1 MRKALAQNP
10 NLLRTII
17 GLGLTLIVLLAYA
30 VYGATVSP
38 DYYIFNSDVDELEV
52 SLELQEPYYDEDNNV
67 TIWTWTGNLD
77 IANLSWVNLSV
88 SQLSPNS
95 TVQIMNAG
103 GLWSHP
109 SLGDPDAE
117 KFSCMI
123 DCIYSTS
130 HIVDEEDGTVT
141 IISLTDPEP
150 SLRGKGSVY
159 ANSISEAEEKA
170 RKMLIRNHSDD
181 VVSIVISENGNRETQ
196 PELLLTSVNEE
207 FTSIEQFEIDTAT
220 ELAWALAA
228 VIGCFSMVLVPS
240 FTVYFASRAKQKKVE
255 LKIDAAK
262 ADLESESNSKEMDT
276 LDEDKE
282 ILEEKNSVEQKPVN
296 ITYNIQNIAIQDSVL
311 VDSNISTE
319 SE

>member
-17 GLGLTLIVLLAYA
+17 GLGLTLIVLLGYA

-38 DYYIFNSDVDELEV
+38 DYYIFNSDVEELEV
-52 SLELQEPYYDEDNNV
+52 DLVSQDKYYDEDNNV
-67 TIWTWTGNLD
+67 TIWTWTADVN

-88 SQLSPNS
+88 NQLSPNS
-95 TVQIMNAG
+95 TVQIMNSG

-117 KFSCMI
+117 KFSCMV
-123 DCIYSTS
+123 DCVNSTS
-130 HIVDEEDGTVT
+130 HIVDEEDGTAT

-150 SLRGKGSVY
+150 SLRGKGAVY
-159 ANSISEAEEKA
+159 ADSISEAEEKA
-170 RKMLIRNHSDD
+170 RKMLLRNHSDSGI
-181 VVSIVISENGNRETQ
+181 SIVITENGDRQTQ
-196 PELLLTSVNEE
+196 PGLVLTSVNEE

-240 FTVYFASRAKQKKVE
+240 FTVYFASRAKQRKVE
-255 LKIDAAK
+255 LLLEKADAA
-262 ADLESESNSKEMDT
+262 LSEE
-276 LDEDKE
+276 
-282 ILEEKNSVEQKPVN
+282 
-296 ITYNIQNIAIQDSVL
+296 
-311 VDSNISTE
+311 
-319 SE
+319 